1 MKVLITGGAGFIGS
15 HIAEHLVSRGDTVT
29 VIDNLA
35 TGLAG
40 NITESARL
48 TFIEG
53 DISDNSLVERTFD
66 DFKPEIVIHAAASY
80 KDPDNWERDTKTNV
94 LGGATIVKA
103 CKRSGIRR
111 LIYFQTALCYGL
123 HPTQQPIPVDY
134 PLDAAN
140 SSYAISK
147 TAAEQLIRISGLDYI
162 SFRLANIIGPR
173 NLSGPIPTFYKR
185 LSEHKP
191 CFVTETRR
199 DFVFV
204 RDLVDVV
211 VRAVDGS
218 GETGIYHIS
227 SGGDY
232 AIQDVYNAV
241 VKAMI
246 IQPDY
251 EVDVRPR
258 NPDDA
263 FTILLDPSKTEHDFD
278 WKTVTTLETTI
289 QAAVDWYERYGI
301 DHTYTHLNSGKE
313 EKSQ

>member
-15 HIAEHLVSRGDTVT
+15 HIAEHLVSRGDAVT

-40 NITESARL
+40 NITESDRL
-48 TFIEG
+48 TFIQG

-66 DFKPEIVIHAAASY
+66 DFKPEVVVHAAASY

-103 CKRSGIRR
+103 CKRTGIRR

-123 HPTQQPIPVDY
+123 HPTQQPIQVDH

-147 TAAEQLIRISGLDYI
+147 TAAEQFIRISGLDYI

-185 LSEHKP
+185 LSEKKP
-191 CFVTETRR
+191 CFVTDTRR

-211 VRAVDGS
+211 VLAVDGR

-241 VKAMI
+241 VKALN
-246 IQPDY
+246 IQPEY
-251 EVDVRPR
+251 EVEVRPR

-263 FTILLDPSKTEHDFD
+263 FTILLDPSKTERDFD
-278 WKTVTTLETTI
+278 WKTVTPLETTI
-289 QAAVDWYERYGI
+289 QAAVEWYKRYGV

-313 EKSQ
+313 EKPK

>member
-15 HIAEHLVSRGDTVT
+15 HIAEHLVARGDSVT

-40 NITESARL
+40 NITESERL

-66 DFKPEIVIHAAASY
+66 DFKPEVVIHAAASY

-94 LGGATIVKA
+94 LGGTTIVKA
-103 CKRSGIRR
+103 CKRTKISR

-123 HPTQQPIPVDY
+123 HPAQQPIPVDH

-147 TAAEQLIRISGLDYI
+147 TAAEQFIRISGLDYI

-185 LSEHKP
+185 LSEKKS
-191 CFVTETRR
+191 CFVTDTRR

-204 RDLVDVV
+204 NDLVDVV
-211 VRAVDGS
+211 VRAVDGR

-241 VKAMI
+241 VKALN
-246 IQPDY
+246 IQPEN
-251 EVDVRPR
+251 EVEVRPR
-258 NPDDA
+258 DPDDA
-263 FTILLDPSKTEHDFD
+263 FTILLDPSKTERDFD
-278 WKTVTTLETTI
+278 WKTVTPLETTI

-301 DHTYTHLNSGKE
+301 DHTYTHLKSGKE
-313 EKSQ
+313 KKSK